1 MKTAREILAVLISL
15 CFLIVLFFTA
25 LQISIFDRPYV
36 YREMRKYEIPRV
48 LSMSEEGVDSLFDET
63 LKYLSDDRDD
73 LVIEVEVAGQKREA
87 FDTREKLHMVDVKEL
102 FRKGFIIRNTAAGL
116 LAVLFLVWLL
126 ARFPKRLQSL
136 SQACVLTWGIV
147 LLVFTVLVIYVIGH
161 FDTAFIRFHEIF
173 FDNDLWLLDPDVS
186 LMINM
191 LPEEFFFDTAMR
203 IGLIFGIPFVLLF
216 FGSLLGWRKSARHT
230 RAEVR
235 G

>member
-1 MKTAREILAVLISL
+1 M
-15 CFLIVLFFTA
+15 
-25 LQISIFDRPYV
+25 
-36 YREMRKYEIPRV
+36 
-48 LSMSEEGVDSLFDET
+48 
-63 LKYLSDDRDD
+63 
-73 LVIEVEVAGQKREA
+73 
-87 FDTREKLHMVDVKEL
+87 
-102 FRKGFIIRNTAAGL
+102 
-116 LAVLFLVWLL
+116 
-126 ARFPKRLQSL
+126 
-136 SQACVLTWGIV
+136 LTWGIV

-161 FDTAFIRFHEIF
+161 FDTAFIQFHEIF

>member
-25 LQISIFDRPYV
+25 LQISIFDRSYV

-102 FRKGFIIRNTAAGL
+102 FRRGFIIRN
-116 LAVLFLVWLL
+116 W
-126 ARFPKRLQSL
+126 P
-136 SQACVLTWGIV
+136 
-147 LLVFTVLVIYVIGH
+147 
-161 FDTAFIRFHEIF
+161 
-173 FDNDLWLLDPDVS
+173 
-186 LMINM
+186 
-191 LPEEFFFDTAMR
+191 
-203 IGLIFGIPFVLLF
+203 
-216 FGSLLGWRKSARHT
+216 GSRSGSK
-230 RAEVR
+230 V
-235 G
+235 